1 MTNTGTIIKKRRLEL
16 KLSQAELARRTGYA
30 DKTGISK
37 IESGARQLTPDKI
50 KVFADA
56 LDMDPRDLLP
66 DVWSRPMT
74 DAPLVLTE
82 DEKIIIHQLRMIPEE
97 DRKAVLRVLDMAVS
111 AFERSLAEDSEDAG
125 V

>member
-1 MTNTGTIIKKRRLEL
+1 MTNTGSIIKKRRLEL
-16 KLSQAELARRTGYA
+16 KLSQGELARRTGYA

-66 DVWSRPMT
+66 DVWSRPLQ
-74 DAPLVLTE
+74 DKLVLTE
-82 DEKIIIHQLRMIPEE
+82 EEKSIIHKLRMISDE
-97 DRKAVLRVLDMAVS
+97 DRQDILRRLGDAVS
-111 AFERSLAEDSEDAG
+111 AFERSLAED
-125 V
+125 

>member
-1 MTNTGTIIKKRRLEL
+1 MTNTGNIIKKRRLEL
-16 KLSQAELARRTGYA
+16 KLSQSELARRTGYA

-56 LDMDPRDLLP
+56 LGMDPRDLLP
-66 DVWSRPMT
+66 DVWSRPLQ
-74 DAPLVLTE
+74 DKLILTQE
-82 DEKIIIHQLRMIPEE
+82 EKETIYKLRMIP
-97 DRKAVLRVLDMAVS
+97 DDARQDILRRIDDA
-111 AFERSLAEDSEDAG
+111 AADFERSLAEDSEDAG